1 MEETKN
7 KIEEQDNDNIYVYSE
22 YPDNDNPSGYA
33 DKHNLDDSG
42 PNYSQVGNNDVD
54 LSEDHYR
61 ESSDSFG
68 SSPFFLMLKVLFSP
82 IEGWK
87 SVRRSKPGIEEM
99 QQKCFYPLLGI
110 YSLSKFMRIVYN
122 TRTPVAEVIVSAISS
137 FVSFFFGY
145 FCIMLIMKALMHN
158 ELEKYRNEDFS
169 KIFVCISLSTLC
181 LFFTLLDIFPM
192 LWAVL
197 IFLPIWTIYAIC
209 WGVRFFKF
217 PENKKAAFTVI
228 LSGLIVGV
236 PCLIDW
242 FLQAILPN

>member
-1 MEETKN
+1 
-7 KIEEQDNDNIYVYSE
+7 
-22 YPDNDNPSGYA
+22 
-33 DKHNLDDSG
+33 
-42 PNYSQVGNNDVD
+42 
-54 LSEDHYR
+54 
-61 ESSDSFG
+61 
-68 SSPFFLMLKVLFSP
+68 
-82 IEGWK
+82 
-87 SVRRSKPGIEEM
+87 
-99 QQKCFYPLLGI
+99 
-110 YSLSKFMRIVYN
+110 
-122 TRTPVAEVIVSAISS
+122 
-137 FVSFFFGY
+137 
-145 FCIMLIMKALMHN
+145 MLIMKALMHN

-209 WGVRFFKF
+209 RGVRFFKF

>member
-110 YSLSKFMRIVYN
+110 YSLSKFMRN
-122 TRTPVAEVIVSAISS
+122 S
-137 FVSFFFGY
+137 
-145 FCIMLIMKALMHN
+145 LQH
-158 ELEKYRNEDFS
+158 EDS
-169 KIFVCISLSTLC
+169 GGRSHCVGHIFIRLVLLWLFLHHAYHESL
-181 LFFTLLDIFPM
+181 D
-192 LWAVL
+192 A
-197 IFLPIWTIYAIC
+197 
-209 WGVRFFKF
+209 
-217 PENKKAAFTVI
+217 
-228 LSGLIVGV
+228 
-236 PCLIDW
+236 
-242 FLQAILPN
+242 